1 MERAWRLALSLLL
14 SALVSGCAVGPY
26 KPPGRIGNNK
36 YELAYGVDRYAA
48 MIQID
53 KFCVE
58 KGFARAAP
66 IKDFGAAV
74 TFSCVN

>member
-1 MERAWRLALSLLL
+1 MIKIILAIISVFYL
-14 SALVSGCAVGPY
+14 SACAIGPY
-26 KPPGRIGNNK
+26 KKPGRIGDNK

-53 KFCVE
+53 HFCRDQ
-58 KGFARAAP
+58 GFVRAAP

-74 TFSCVN
+74 TFACVK

>member
-1 MERAWRLALSLLL
+1 MSKLILGLICLLLL
-14 SALVSGCAVGPY
+14 SACAVGPY
-26 KPPGRIGNNK
+26 KAPGRIGNNR

-53 KFCVE
+53 QFCRD
-58 KGFARAAP
+58 KGFVHAAP

-74 TFSCVN
+74 TFSCVK